1 MHFWMSQAISWMKKN
16 SKKFFS
22 NFSFFHRGDPYVFSQ
37 ISSKILRWNLLKNF
51 KKNRKGPPYEKWK
64 NLKKIFLN
72 FFHPRYSLGHPKMHI
87 GSFFQKSL
95 RILEC
100 LLFGAGEIWIVM
112 PLFYELLRSIL
123 TFTELP
129 HIFKK
134 KVITL
139 VVIPLC
145 KF

>member
-1 MHFWMSQAISWMKKN
+1 MHLWMKKVEEFYFQT
-16 SKKFFS
+16 FFT
-22 NFSFFHRGDPYVFSQ
+22 FLVFSQ

-95 RILEC
+95 HILEC
-100 LLFGAGEIWIVM
+100 LLFVAGDIWIVM
-112 PLFYELLRSIL
+112 PLFKRIL
-123 TFTELP
+123 FNDFSTTSFVFPSAFSPCMNVTPESQ
-129 HIFKK
+129 
-134 KVITL
+134 KVIT
-139 VVIPLC
+139 
-145 KF
+145 K